1 MIPIGMA
8 VVFLAYTGGIWGFC
22 LVRGYNVT
30 LASLFNGQTWPG
42 TGKGTASGTKTAV
55 A

>member
-22 LVRGYNVT
+22 LVRGYDVT
-30 LASLFNGQTWPG
+30 LPDLFNGQAWPG
-42 TGKGTASGTKTAV
+42 TGKGTASGSKTA

>member
-1 MIPIGMA
+1 MA

-22 LVRGYNVT
+22 LVRGYDVT
-30 LASLFNGQTWPG
+30 LPALFRVTWPG
-42 TGKGTASGTKTAV
+42 AAKKAA